1 MEGEGGEMEEEKS
14 VGDPERA
21 LYLLRYMEP
30 IREQVKAEET
40 AAAADDEGGG
50 RRRRRTKIGLGTPEK
65 HPRRG
70 RIRGRSRQR
79 QRRQGQIG
87 EGWQL

>member
-50 RRRRRTKIGLGTPEK
+50 GGGGRRLGWERRKNIQEE
-65 HPRRG
+65 
-70 RIRGRSRQR
+70 
-79 QRRQGQIG
+79 G
-87 EGWQL
+87 E